1 MLHLILHFLIDSFK
15 IFYLYIRE
23 QKEWRDRN
31 LEKKKLEKVLQN
43 VTMLFLKK
51 KNVTM
56 LLEPLFT
63 FILLITVFLVW
74 VSTFYLQNHLTQIL
88 KLSKTLLSFS

>member
-43 VTMLFLKK
+43 VTML
-51 KNVTM
+51 
-56 LLEPLFT
+56 LEPLFT